1 MKKVIQG
8 TYADFK
14 IIKSRKVAQIIV
26 EVPLEAAQS
35 AITMFG
41 VPNPSIEQWVAVAA
55 LQAVS
60 VDNSDQPR
68 RSAVSSAAMLCQS
81 DKFAQF
87 LIEEM
92 GLGEITIGDRDSV
105 ADGLRSI
112 LGIQSRAELQNNDE
126 ALTAFNN
133 LKGEYDAWLMDQ

>member
-14 IIKSRKVAQIIV
+14 IIKSRKVAQIII
-26 EVPLEAAQS
+26 EVPLEAAQN
-35 AITMFG
+35 AITTFG

-55 LQAVS
+55 LQTVS
-60 VDNSDQPR
+60 IDNSDQPR

-87 LIEEM
+87 LVEEM
-92 GLGEITIGDRDSV
+92 GLGEITVGDRDSV
-105 ADGLRSI
+105 ADGLRSV

-133 LKGEYDAWLMDQ
+133 LKGEYDAWLMEQ